1 MQVKRNAIVAR
12 GVEEAYGFIHDIVEV
27 QYHGHPDLRQVVV
40 PVEEVRL
47 LLNEVGK
54 GQQWDYATII
64 RKTAERLRKDYRRVS
79 IGYSGMHG
87 NPRLTERVI
96 VVVVD
101 D

>member
-1 MQVKRNAIVAR
+1 MQVKRNAIVDR

-64 RKTAERLRKDYRRVS
+64 RKTAERLRKDYRRVP
-79 IGYSGMHG
+79 IGYSGMYG

-96 VVVVD
+96 VVMVD

>member
-1 MQVKRNAIVAR
+1 MQVKRNAIVDR

-79 IGYSGMHG
+79 IGYSGMYG

-96 VVVVD
+96 VVMVD

>member
-1 MQVKRNAIVAR
+1 MQVKRNATVAR

-54 GQQWDYATII
+54 GQQWDCATLSGKQRNGYARI
-64 RKTAERLRKDYRRVS
+64 TAGSPLVTREC
-79 IGYSGMHG
+79 
-87 NPRLTERVI
+87 TVI
-96 VVVVD
+96 HD
-101 D
+101 

>member
-54 GQQWDYATII
+54 GQ
-64 RKTAERLRKDYRRVS
+64 
-79 IGYSGMHG
+79 
-87 NPRLTERVI
+87 
-96 VVVVD
+96 
-101 D
+101 

>member
-79 IGYSGMHG
+79 IG
-87 NPRLTERVI
+87 
-96 VVVVD
+96 
-101 D
+101 